1 MATFKYV
8 ALAPDGTKVRA
19 VGDAASA
26 NVLRN
31 ELMLR
36 DLQVVRI
43 REKKSINEIEITKQR
58 VPRDAIMHFSRQMAA
73 FVRSGIP
80 ITDALAVVA
89 EGVDNKR
96 FRAILSDV
104 SESLHAG
111 VPFSQALAMHEAI
124 FPPYYIGILRSAEET
139 GRLDSVL
146 EQLSS
151 YMERDLEARNKL
163 RAALMYPSV
172 IAVAAIGVVVLMA
185 TYVLPKL
192 TDFFADWGAKMPL
205 STRILMGISDF
216 FANYWYVTPL
226 VFLGIVGL
234 IMAGKYTDRGRHIR
248 DTMLLKL
255 PLIRD
260 VVRFAA
266 VERFSRILASMLS
279 AGVPMPEAMAAATR
293 STNNSVFEAQ
303 LKAVGEAMLQGEGM
317 AGPIAVSDAFPRAAM
332 HMIRVGEETGTLDD
346 QLSNIGAYYGSELE
360 YKLKR
365 LTTLFEPAVIVF
377 MGAIVGFVAVAMVQ
391 SIYGVMSSPEFQ

>member
-226 VFLGIVGL
+226 VFLGIAGL

>member
-1 MATFKYV
+1 MATFKYI

-36 DLQVVRI
+36 DLQVVKI
-43 REKKSINEIEITKQR
+43 REKKSINEIEITRQR
-58 VPRDAIMHFSRQMAA
+58 VPKDAIMHFSRQMAA

-89 EGVDNKR
+89 EGVENKR

-111 VPFSQALAMHEAI
+111 VPFSQALAAHEAI

-139 GRLDSVL
+139 GRLDAVL

-172 IAVAAIGVVVLMA
+172 IAVAAVGVVVLMA

-192 TDFFADWGAKMPL
+192 TAFFADWGAKMPL

-216 FANYWYVTPL
+216 FANYWYVSPL
-226 VFLGIVGL
+226 VALAIVGL
-234 IMAGKYTDRGRHIR
+234 VMAGKYTERGRHIR
-248 DTMLLKL
+248 DTLMMKL
-255 PLIRD
+255 WLIRD
-260 VVRFAA
+260 VVRYAA
-266 VERFSRILASMLS
+266 VERFARILSSMLS

-303 LKAVGEAMLQGEGM
+303 LKSVGEAMLQGEGM
-317 AGPIAVSDAFPRAAM
+317 AAPIAASDAFPRAAM

-346 QLSNIGAYYGSELE
+346 QLENVASYYGTELE

-365 LTTLFEPAVIVF
+365 LTTLFEPTVIVF
-377 MGAIVGFVAVAMVQ
+377 MGIIVGFVAVAMVQ
-391 SIYGVMSSPEFQ
+391 SIYGVMSSSELQ

>member
-260 VVRFAA
+260 VVRYAA
-266 VERFSRILASMLS
+266 VERFSRILASMLG
-279 AGVPMPEAMAAATR
+279 AGVPMPEAMSAATR

-303 LKAVGEAMLQGEGM
+303 LKTVGEAMLQGEGM

>member
-303 LKAVGEAMLQGEGM
+303 LKTVGEAMLQGEGM

>member
-332 HMIRVGEETGTLDD
+332 HMIRAGEETGTLDD